1 MEGQIIRTEYSEVMQ
16 KSYIDYAMSVIVS
29 RALPDVRD
37 GLKPVQRRTLYDM
50 YELGIRYDRPYRK
63 CARIVGDTMGKY
75 HPHGD
80 SSIYDA
86 LVVMAQDFKKGQAL
100 VDGHGNFGSI
110 EGDGA
115 AAMRYTEARLEK
127 ITQEVYLSDMDKN
140 VVDFDLTKNTKVP
153 DDCSLLILYS
163 PAADITENEYKYL
176 STYLKNG
183 GKAIFLLNYTVDTP
197 YYNKLLKDYGINVQS
212 GYVLDPDNY
221 FASYGSGAYM
231 LLTPQVSK
239 DSDLTSDLST
249 KDVLSWYS
257 KGMTADKK
265 VRSTLTVQSVL
276 TTSDKSYARKISDK
290 EDTQDLEKK
299 DSDQAGPFSVAMTA
313 EDKYAENTKGEGHA
327 TKIFAIGSVAFMD
340 VPNSSYGETTSIIGT
355 QMAEQYNNRAILVNA
370 LKWLVGD
377 GGDEIKVLNIP
388 DRSLLEETV
397 QLNSGDITFW
407 TALLVVV
414 LPLALLLCG
423 FLIWNRRRKK

>member
-1 MEGQIIRTEYSEVMQ
+1 
-16 KSYIDYAMSVIVS
+16 
-29 RALPDVRD
+29 
-37 GLKPVQRRTLYDM
+37 
-50 YELGIRYDRPYRK
+50 
-63 CARIVGDTMGKY
+63 
-75 HPHGD
+75 
-80 SSIYDA
+80 
-86 LVVMAQDFKKGQAL
+86 
-100 VDGHGNFGSI
+100 
-110 EGDGA
+110 
-115 AAMRYTEARLEK
+115 
-127 ITQEVYLSDMDKN
+127 
-140 VVDFDLTKNTKVP
+140 LTKNTKVP

-276 TTSDKSYARKISDK
+276 STSDKSYARKISDK

-340 VPNSSYGETTSIIGT
+340 VPNSSYGSTTSIIGT